1 MAIQNRVFR
10 KCSDVTISNVFQY
23 NDIFFTPGSIAFYD
37 DDCWIDS
44 EVPTTLIPVAD
55 VTFNDYLSCDE
66 CISSNLTGLYLQL
79 CSDPTVELN
88 LTVKNSIVPSVGASV
103 LYDGNC
109 WTYVSTTGVTSTITE
124 VLTTYEDCAT
134 CE

>member
-1 MAIQNRVFR
+1 MAILNRVFR

-55 VTFNDYLSCDE
+55 VTFNDYY
-66 CISSNLTGLYLQL
+66 NY
-79 CSDPTVELN
+79 
-88 LTVKNSIVPSVGASV
+88 
-103 LYDGNC
+103 
-109 WTYVSTTGVTSTITE
+109 
-124 VLTTYEDCAT
+124 VLTQLLN
-134 CE
+134 